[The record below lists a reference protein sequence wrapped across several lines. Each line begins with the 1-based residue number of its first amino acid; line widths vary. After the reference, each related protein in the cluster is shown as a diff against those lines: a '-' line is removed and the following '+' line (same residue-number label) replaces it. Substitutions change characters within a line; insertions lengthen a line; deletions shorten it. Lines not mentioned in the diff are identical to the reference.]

1 LEEFAMNVLQPS
13 SLLRTALLIDGLI
26 SGAMGLLLVLAA
38 SWLGA
43 FLELPRGLLFG
54 AGVSLLPFAVALVW
68 LSRRA
73 ALNRLAVWAVIAIN
87 ALWVAESLLLLIGGW
102 LSPNPLGYGF
112 VIAQAVAVL
121 AFIELEWF
129 GLKRSQPMLA

>member
-1 LEEFAMNVLQPS
+1 MNVLQPS
-13 SLLRTALLIDGLI
+13 PLLRTALLIDGLI
-26 SGAMGLLLVLAA
+26 SGAMGLLVLAA

-43 FLELPRGLLFG
+43 FLELPRDFLFG
-54 AGVSLLPFAVALVW
+54 AGASLLPFAVALVW
-68 LSRRA
+68 LARRA

-87 ALWVAESLLLLIGGW
+87 ALWVVESLLLLIGGW
-102 LSPNPLGYGF
+102 LTPNLLGYGF

-121 AFIELEWF
+121 AFSELEWF